1 MNTVYLRTKP
11 KFIYVYFA
19 QLIVNNYIPFM
30 EMKEPN

>member
-1 MNTVYLRTKP
+1 MNTVYLRTKS
-11 KFIYVYFA
+11 KFIYFA